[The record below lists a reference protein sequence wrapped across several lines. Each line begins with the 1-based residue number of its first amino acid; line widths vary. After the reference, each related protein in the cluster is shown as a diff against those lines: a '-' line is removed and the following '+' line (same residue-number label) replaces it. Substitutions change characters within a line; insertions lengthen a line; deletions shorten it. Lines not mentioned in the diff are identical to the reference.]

1 MSVALHNDF
10 PVQLKNT
17 NNARPTLP
25 CEFIMGE
32 ILTLAI
38 HESLLNREHWVELD
52 TKSLYNATSMPN
64 FLFTFSFQRN
74 YVSDRH
80 SLIVLSFSKLAL
92 AIIFSVG
99 WQAVQ
104 RTWNIQF
111 TVTVGAWIII
121 FQSGRFKVSPHR
133 YVRLAFAQFPWFV
146 GSKYKPDDKIR
157 R

>member
-1 MSVALHNDF
+1 MSIALHNDL

-17 NNARPTLP
+17 NSARLTFNALWIHHARNSYTRDTWNRFTESRTLDR
-25 CEFIMGE
+25 
-32 ILTLAI
+32 T
-38 HESLLNREHWVELD
+38 RD
-52 TKSLYNATSMPN
+52 TKSFCNVTFMPN
-64 FLFTFSFQRN
+64 FLFTFSFPLD

-111 TVTVGAWIII
+111 TFELVQGLLFFTA
-121 FQSGRFKVSPHR
+121 
-133 YVRLAFAQFPWFV
+133 A
-146 GSKYKPDDKIR
+146 GSKSHHIGVSGQLLHNFLGLQVPNVNLMIR
-157 R
+157 

>member
-104 RTWNIQF
+104 RT
-111 TVTVGAWIII
+111 
-121 FQSGRFKVSPHR
+121 
-133 YVRLAFAQFPWFV
+133 
-146 GSKYKPDDKIR
+146 
-157 R
+157 